1 MINFDLI
8 EEIKLDNFKGGD
20 GSVIAKI
27 FTDNNNKIMKAT
39 LKKGA
44 SIGMHTHDT
53 SSEIIFVINGTASCD
68 IDGKKEQYNR
78 RAHSSVVEHRT
89 AVPVVIGSNPIVPFF
104 FNIGKKEKR
113 HT

>member
-44 SIGMHTHDT
+44 SIVMHTHDN
-53 SSEIIFVINGTASCD
+53 SSEIVYILSGTASCL
-68 IDGKKEQYNR
+68 IDGKVELVNKGECHYCPKGST
-78 RAHSSVVEHRT
+78 HSIKNENDDDLVMLC
-89 AVPVVIGSNPIVPFF
+89 IVP
-104 FNIGKKEKR
+104 NQ
-113 HT
+113 

>member
-39 LKKGA
+39 LKKGS
-44 SIGMHTHDT
+44 SIGMHTHDA
-53 SSEIIFVINGTASCD
+53 SSE
-68 IDGKKEQYNR
+68 
-78 RAHSSVVEHRT
+78 
-89 AVPVVIGSNPIVPFF
+89 
-104 FNIGKKEKR
+104 
-113 HT
+113 

>member
-39 LKKGA
+39 LKKDPRLEC
-44 SIGMHTHDT
+44 IHMM
-53 SSEIIFVINGTASCD
+53 
-68 IDGKKEQYNR
+68 Q
-78 RAHSSVVEHRT
+78 VV
-89 AVPVVIGSNPIVPFF
+89 
-104 FNIGKKEKR
+104 K
-113 HT
+113 